1 MHTTPRRRAAA
12 RVAIAAALV
21 VGFAACGDDEE
32 DADASASGSGS
43 GTEETTTTAAEGDG
57 EQAAGGDT
65 DTFCSSL
72 IEFNNAVFEM
82 ELDEESTPEDATAV
96 GEQLKPIW
104 DEVTANVP
112 DDVAT
117 SADELALTIDALLEG
132 DPAAF
137 NSDETF
143 ESYTALVEEAV
154 EACDMPT
161 TEVTAVDYAYE
172 GLPATMEAGPAA
184 VNITNEGTE
193 EHEIFILKLPEGET
207 RSAEEILAGVDP
219 DSDEPPGEFAGV
231 AFASPGESSG
241 TLVDLT
247 PGRYIAACA
256 IPVGGGE
263 DAPPHF
269 SQGMLAEFTVS

>member
-1 MHTTPRRRAAA
+1 MKTDFRRAAA
-12 RVAIAAALV
+12 RLAVAATIV
-21 VGFAACGDDEE
+21 VGLAACGDDEE

-43 GTEETTTTAAEGDG
+43 GTEQTTTTTGDG
-57 EQAAGGDT
+57 GDEQAAGGDT
-65 DTFCSSL
+65 DTFCSAL
-72 IEFNNAVFEM
+72 IEFNTAVFEV
-82 ELDEESTPEDATAV
+82 ELDETSTPEDATAA

-104 DEVTANVP
+104 DEVTANAP
-112 DDVAT
+112 DEVAT
-117 SADELALTIDALLEG
+117 TADELALTIDALVEG
-132 DPAAF
+132 DAEAF

-143 ESYTALVEEAV
+143 ESYTALVEDGV
-154 EACDMPT
+154 EACDLPT
-161 TEVTAVDYAYE
+161 TEVTAVDYTYE

-184 VNITNEGTE
+184 VNITNEGSE

-219 DSDEPPGEFAGV
+219 DSDEPPGQFVGV
-231 AFASPGESSG
+231 AFAPPGESSG

-263 DAPPHF
+263 DGPPHF
-269 SQGMLAEFTVS
+269 SQGMHAEFSVS